1 MTKFKVECW
10 MTHEI
15 NFAHLQLQSQQTEK
29 EPAVERGSRFKK
41 YRDARNFS
49 NVDSREMADTL

>member
-1 MTKFKVECW
+1 

-15 NFAHLQLQSQQTEK
+15 NFGHLQLQSQQTEK

-41 YRDARNFS
+41 YRDARNIS
-49 NVDSREMADTL
+49 NVDSREMVDTL